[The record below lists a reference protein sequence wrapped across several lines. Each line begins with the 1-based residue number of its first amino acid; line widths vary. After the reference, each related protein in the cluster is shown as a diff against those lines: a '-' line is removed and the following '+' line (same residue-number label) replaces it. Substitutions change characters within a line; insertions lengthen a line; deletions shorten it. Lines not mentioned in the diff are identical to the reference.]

1 MYRPRPESRPTR
13 TPSMAA
19 QIRRRARDA
28 WPIPINDDELRAQLA
43 EIVVHETRCRLAT
56 GRSLPLRPGEVFA
69 DAERRACDCTALPH
83 RQHLFDLI
91 TRTGTATPGR
101 TT

>member
-1 MYRPRPESRPTR
+1 MYRARPENRPVR
-13 TPSMAA
+13 SPSMLA

-28 WPIPINDDELRAQLA
+28 WPIPATVEELQAQLA
-43 EIVVHETRCRLAT
+43 EIVVHETRCRLNNV
-56 GRSLPLRPGEVFA
+56 RSLPLRRDETFA
-69 DAERRACDCTALPH
+69 DAQRRLCDCTAVPH

-91 TRTGTATPGR
+91 TRTGTAAPGR